1 MYFRIAKRRQGS
13 LTYQYLQLVEAYRQ
27 EGNNCQRVLY
37 SFGNVEKLRQ
47 DGQLGRLIRSLE
59 RATGGRPPQPGL
71 EALRTERV
79 LEYGGVRVAQALW
92 EQFDLTALLESLLE
106 GRRFQFDPVAAI
118 ATMVCN
124 RLLAPNS
131 ELGIFQWRDRLWWPR
146 FAGAPLQLQHLYRA
160 LDALL
165 EIKEP
170 LEEQLFARLQ
180 HLFNLAV
187 DVVFYDLTSS
197 YFEGEGPPLAS
208 YGYSR
213 DRRPDRRQVLL
224 ALACEQHGFPIAHE
238 VLAGNRA
245 DVSTVQSTIAA
256 LQRRFQLRR
265 VIFVADRGMVSQT
278 NLQALTE
285 AGYQYL
291 VGMRRDR
298 VAQAESHA
306 PQDLSE
312 YEPGPHQVLVHTS
325 DAPLPGARYLCCWS
339 EARAEQERQI
349 REARIDKGR
358 AALEKLAAQVAAGRL
373 KRAHKIVARVTSQLT
388 AAHASKYFDCEIS
401 EGQFQFALNQEQV
414 AKERRLEGR
423 YFLLTNAAALTPQE
437 AVEAYF
443 TLQEVER
450 AFREM
455 KDFLQLRPIYHW
467 SDDRVRAHI
476 FVCVL
481 AYLLERSLSHQLRQA
496 GLELS
501 PREALDWASRVHAV
515 ENKLGDHTLWTVSR
529 PAPAASELFRA
540 LGLSKL
546 PTTLK
551 DFDPPPAR

>member
-59 RATGGRPPQPGL
+59 RATGRPPQPGL

-124 RLLAPNS
+124 RLLAPKS

-349 REARIDKGR
+349 REARIEKGR

-401 EGQFQFALNQEQV
+401 EGQLQFALNQEQV

-467 SDDRVRAHI
+467 SDARVRAHI

>member
-59 RATGGRPPQPGL
+59 RATGRPPQPGL

-124 RLLAPNS
+124 RLLAPKS

-349 REARIDKGR
+349 REARIEKGR
-358 AALEKLAAQVAAGRL
+358 AALEKLAAQVHAGRL

-401 EGQFQFALNQEQV
+401 EGQLQFALNQEQV

-467 SDDRVRAHI
+467 SDARVRAHI

>member
-1 MYFRIAKRRQGS
+1 MYFRIARRKQGAV
-13 LTYQYLQLVEAYRQ
+13 TYQYLQLVESYR
-27 EGNNCQRVLY
+27 EESKNRQRVLY
-37 SFGNVEKLRQ
+37 SFGNLEKLRE
-47 DGQLGRLIRSLE
+47 DGQLGRLIESLE
-59 RATGGRPPQPGL
+59 RATGRHPQPGL

-79 LEYGGVRVAQALW
+79 LEYGAVRVAQALW
-92 EQFDLTALLESLLE
+92 EQFDLTALLQGLLE
-106 GRRFQFDPVAAI
+106 RRRFQFDPVAAI
-118 ATMVCN
+118 ATMVFN
-124 RLLAPNS
+124 RLLAPKS
-131 ELGIFQWRDRLWWPR
+131 ELAISQWRDRLWWPQ
-146 FAGAPLQLQHLYRA
+146 FASEPLQVQHLYRA

-170 LEEQLFARLQ
+170 LEEQLFARVQ
-180 HLFNLAV
+180 HLFNLKV

-213 DRRPDRRQVLL
+213 DKRPDRQQVLL

-245 DVSTVQSTIAA
+245 DVSTVQGMIAA
-256 LQRRFQLRR
+256 LQSRFQLRR
-265 VIFVADRGMVSQT
+265 VIFVADRGMVSEA

-298 VAQAESHA
+298 VAEPESHA
-306 PQDLSE
+306 PEDLCE
-312 YEPGPHQVLVHTS
+312 YEPGPHKVLVHTS
-325 DAPLPGARYLCCWS
+325 DAPQPGARYVCCWS
-339 EARAEQERQI
+339 EGRAEEERQI
-349 REARIDKGR
+349 REARLDKGR
-358 AALEKLAAQVAAGRL
+358 EALEKLAAQVAAGRL
-373 KRAHKIVARVTSQLT
+373 KREHKIVARVTSKLR
-388 AAHASKYFDCEIS
+388 AARASKYFDCEIS
-401 EGQFQFALNQEQV
+401 EGQLQFTLNEEQV

-423 YFLLTNAAALTPQE
+423 YFLLTNAPALTPQD

-467 SDDRVRAHI
+467 TDERVRAHV

-481 AYLLERSLSHQLRQA
+481 AYLLERSLSHQLRRA
-496 GLELS
+496 GVGLS
-501 PREALDWASRVHAV
+501 PREALDWASRIHAA
-515 ENKLGDHTLWTVSR
+515 ENKLGEHTIWTVSR
-529 PAPAASELFRA
+529 PTPAASQVLQA
-540 LGLSKL
+540 LGVRKL

-551 DFDPPPAR
+551 DFDPTPAP

>member
-59 RATGGRPPQPGL
+59 RATGRPPQPGL

-124 RLLAPNS
+124 RLLAPKS

-349 REARIDKGR
+349 REARIEKGR

-467 SDDRVRAHI
+467 SDARVRAHI